1 MCRTTSDISDSN
13 NVIIRTILCW
23 VAPGGV
29 GVKAAHNH
37 AHGREGVGAVG
48 VALADAMTSNEY
60 SHYED
65 LITTRIMPQM
75 PLKRVYA
82 RPVGTA
88 RH

>member
-1 MCRTTSDISDSN
+1 M
-13 NVIIRTILCW
+13 
-23 VAPGGV
+23 
-29 GVKAAHNH
+29 KAAHNH

-48 VALADAMTSNEY
+48 VALADAMTSSEY

-82 RPVGTA
+82 GPVG
-88 RH
+88 